1 VGAALLLEDEE
12 DDEGWSC
19 CRKSFGLLQTRES
32 PPLIITNENG
42 KLIKY
47 EGIPEIHLSFFSNA
61 RKFGNNFM
69 PRKPRKEPPK
79 VVSILFPH

>member
-1 VGAALLLEDEE
+1 LELLPEELRVAADQREE
-12 DDEGWSC
+12 PFC
-19 CRKSFGLLQTRES
+19 Y
-32 PPLIITNENG
+32 TNENE